1 MSRQSLLFRNNPH
14 TYFQSDSNIHDA
26 TKKVKVNLIANGKEN
41 LHQLLV
47 YSFIFSISF
56 RLVTTKKLAYILCFS
71 EIPFGGHRLLR
82 PPIRLLSFSPIL
94 MSHTPTV
101 IKKHL
106 KKMKKLQHPHVLFRC
121 LVEFLNCSRHQRVDV
136 HVQASVDF
144 RPGLPTGRPCQ

>member
-82 PPIRLLSFSPIL
+82 PSDQIVKFFTNPRESYAHGHQKALKENEEI
-94 MSHTPTV
+94 TAPTCA
-101 IKKHL
+101 
-106 KKMKKLQHPHVLFRC
+106 F
-121 LVEFLNCSRHQRVDV
+121 
-136 HVQASVDF
+136 
-144 RPGLPTGRPCQ
+144 